1 MSDDTGIITRPSI
14 PPELINILN
23 KIKDPIMKIKVGI
36 DKVKDVNARN
46 GIYAG
51 IFLSVLTLLSSLSIY
66 RTVIAFILAFIV
78 VSLISA
84 IIKFIEKTTK
94 YTIGQRIG
102 IAIGFALLFMFCA
115 IIIVLIDTQIGNPV
129 YTILTMLTSI
139 NNGILKD
146 LASSFFKS
154 SKDSSKVFFDQITE
168 LLRLKTA
175 EDRSIFM
182 GCLIKYLGALLAIVL
197 IGIAMFKATNDPTAM
212 NRNAISYAMLMI
224 VPLLISFFIFSPM
237 VNAEDMSLL
246 SILGGGFIFL
256 MIAIYIYYCSSWTP
270 NSIYYSS
277 YLMNALLFTIIIV
290 GLGIVFKVFSGQ
302 VKKLSGWPG
311 FFANLFFFIPC
322 LLSDAV
328 QYIFYQFKI
337 TPNIVILLLFIE
349 IILIV
354 LYACVPLIIDKIS
367 KSNTST
373 LVSRPMFINRA
384 IPIGDSSL
392 FLMNP
397 IDDSNVNSQTY
408 RTNYAFSMWIYL
420 NQHSSANS
428 SYTNSA
434 NIFDFGNGK
443 PTIAFKNEST
453 NTRLINKDVYIIT
466 FTNTSVDASNNQ
478 VDTNY
483 EISLPNQKWN
493 NFVFNYIDSKVD
505 LYINGSL
512 ERTFEFANN
521 VPNYLPT
528 DVITVG
534 SNNGLQGAICNI
546 NYYKTPIS
554 SETIV
559 SLYNL
564 LFMKNPPLNL

>member
-1 MSDDTGIITRPSI
+1 MSDNTGIITRPSI
-14 PPELINILN
+14 PHEFMN
-23 KIKDPIMKIKVGI
+23 KIKQPLIKIKTSI
-36 DKVKDVNARN
+36 DKIKDVNARN
-46 GIYAG
+46 GIYG
-51 IFLSVLTLLSSLSIY
+51 GLILSLFTLLTSLSIY
-66 RTVIAFILAFIV
+66 KTVIAFILAFIV
-78 VSLISA
+78 VALISA
-84 IIKFIEKTTK
+84 IIKFIEKTAK
-94 YTIGQRIG
+94 YTISQRIG
-102 IAIGFALLFMFCA
+102 IAIGFALLLLFIA
-115 IIIVLIDTQIGNPV
+115 IIIICIDTKIGNPV
-129 YTILTMLTSI
+129 YTIITMLISVDKS
-139 NNGILKD
+139 ILKNIT
-146 LASSFFKS
+146 STFFKS
-154 SKDSSKVFFDQITE
+154 SKDSSKDFLNQISE
-168 LLRLKTA
+168 LLQLKTA
-175 EDRSIFM
+175 EDRSMFM
-182 GCLIKYLGALLAIVL
+182 RSLIKYLGALISIVL
-197 IGIAMFKATNDPTAM
+197 IGIAIFKATTDPTAM
-212 NRNAISYAMLMI
+212 NRNTTSYALLMI
-224 VPLLISFFIFSPM
+224 VPLLISFFIFSPI
-237 VNAEDMSLL
+237 VNAEDTPFLL
-246 SILGGGFIFL
+246 ILGGAFL
-256 MIAIYIYYCSSWTP
+256 LFMLAIYIYYCSSWTP

-277 YLMNALLFTIIIV
+277 YLMNTLLFIIIIV
-290 GLGIVFKVFSGQ
+290 GLGIIFKVFSGQ

-322 LLSDAV
+322 LFSDAM
-328 QYIFYQFKI
+328 QYLFYQFRI

-354 LYACVPLIIDKIS
+354 LYAYIPVIIDKIS
-367 KSNTST
+367 KSNTSL
-373 LVSRPMFINRA
+373 LVNHPMFINTA

-392 FLMNP
+392 FLTKP
-397 IDDSNVNSQTY
+397 IDDNNIGSQTY

-428 SYTNSA
+428 AYTNSA

-466 FTNTSVDASNNQ
+466 FTNTNVDASNNP

-512 ERTFEFANN
+512 ERTFEFVNN

-546 NYYKTPIS
+546 HYYKTPIS

-564 LFMKNPPLNL
+564 LFMKNPPLNQ